1 MTSRKH
7 PLSFPFTVRS
17 VQLEVHEL
25 IHVPHHHHIA
35 VQLNDSVIFLQR
47 KRRELAPAVVEARVV
62 GEIFMNG
69 WKEIV
74 YSLLGDPTYFKGVMT
89 FWEKCVGIEGN
100 ERVFGGM
107 LFERV
112 IKSEKAGEISCVCYK
127 SCPYLCISAIYSRL
141 IACQS
146 YLFLSPRLEQ
156 C

>member
-17 VQLEVHEL
+17 VQLDVHKL

-35 VQLNDSVIFLQR
+35 VQLDNSVIFLER
-47 KRRELAPAVVEARVV
+47 KRRELAPAVIEARVV

-69 WKEIV
+69 GKEIID
-74 YSLLGDPTYFKGVMT
+74 SLLGDPTNFKGVVT
-89 FWEKCVGIEGN
+89 FWGKCVGIEGN

-112 IKSEKAGEISCVCYK
+112 IKSEKAGKISCVCYK
-127 SCPYLCISAIYSRL
+127 SCPYFRVSAFGSRL
-141 IACQS
+141 LGCQS
-146 YLFLSPRLEQ
+146 YLFLSPRLE
-156 C
+156 